1 MCHDFEHKHVVFI
14 AEWVI
19 LASDLARFCEH
30 GSESSGSIR
39 GGSVFQLSD
48 CQRFEKEL
56 KCVCA
61 CLSVCPHDSLGL
73 VVPNAVFSYETES
86 ILTLHHV

>member
-30 GSESSGSIR
+30 SGECSGSIK
-39 GGSVFQLSD
+39 GGNVFQLSD
-48 CQRFEKEL
+48 CQRFEKKL
-56 KCVCA
+56 KVCVC
-61 CLSVCPHDSLGL
+61 VCVNTTDLGL
-73 VVPNAVFSYETES
+73 C
-86 ILTLHHV
+86 